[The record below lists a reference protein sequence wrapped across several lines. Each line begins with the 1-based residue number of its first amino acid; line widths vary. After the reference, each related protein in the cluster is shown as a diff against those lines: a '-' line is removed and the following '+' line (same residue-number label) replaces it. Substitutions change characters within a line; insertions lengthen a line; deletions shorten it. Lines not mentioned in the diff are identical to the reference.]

1 MFCMKAD
8 TSFSSL
14 EINKHSQGFYPQ
26 DQKIERKY
34 LAHRLTWDCSSVT
47 FLGMVTEILS
57 ILPKV
62 KALSTA

>member
-1 MFCMKAD
+1 MKAD

-34 LAHRLTWDCSSVT
+34 LAHRLVGLQLRDV
-47 FLGMVTEILS
+47 LRNGH
-57 ILPKV
+57 
-62 KALSTA
+62 